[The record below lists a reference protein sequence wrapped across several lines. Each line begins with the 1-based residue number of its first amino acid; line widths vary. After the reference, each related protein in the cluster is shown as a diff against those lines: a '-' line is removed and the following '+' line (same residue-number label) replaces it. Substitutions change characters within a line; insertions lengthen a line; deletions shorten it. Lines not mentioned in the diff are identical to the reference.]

1 MTKNDKSS
9 KEASFSQVPTSNS
22 SRPRGLGGG
31 VYERT
36 PIVASISNSE
46 NHDILFEESTTQY
59 HSTTNT
65 IENDVAHT
73 KRCFGMKQTSVSH
86 SSAESGNFLKYQTTS
101 GGEQTRSSRH
111 FQKCIKELMA
121 FKAKFGH
128 CNVPSLTAVH
138 RRNNEKN
145 LASLARWCDK
155 QRRTRRLMEEGKAPE
170 PLLTKA
176 QIEVMDG
183 IGFQWVKEKENSFE
197 KHVKELQ
204 TFKAKFGHCN
214 VTQIKPNK
222 NRQYLN
228 LAQWCYKVR
237 RTRKLQKEGREKS
250 RYTYEW
256 LSEAQIESLDNIGFV
271 WENDRQDSLLTQCF
285 EKKIEQLK
293 AYKAKF
299 GHCMVTQTKSVE
311 NMPYAALGQWCGRM
325 KRARRRIEEG
335 LAPANRLS
343 KDQIEML
350 ESIGFSWE

>member
-145 LASLARWCDK
+145 LASLAR
-155 QRRTRRLMEEGKAPE
+155 
-170 PLLTKA
+170 
-176 QIEVMDG
+176 
-183 IGFQWVKEKENSFE
+183 
-197 KHVKELQ
+197 
-204 TFKAKFGHCN
+204 
-214 VTQIKPNK
+214 
-222 NRQYLN
+222 
-228 LAQWCYKVR
+228 
-237 RTRKLQKEGREKS
+237 
-250 RYTYEW
+250 
-256 LSEAQIESLDNIGFV
+256 
-271 WENDRQDSLLTQCF
+271 
-285 EKKIEQLK
+285 
-293 AYKAKF
+293 
-299 GHCMVTQTKSVE
+299 
-311 NMPYAALGQWCGRM
+311 
-325 KRARRRIEEG
+325 
-335 LAPANRLS
+335 
-343 KDQIEML
+343 
-350 ESIGFSWE
+350 